1 MQNREFVIV
10 VKAIT
15 RPAIFPGIAREY
27 GYIHG
32 EILDVTFRPLSTC
45 SAARNRRMQQPRFSE
60 RIIAGLLRIYRRGH
74 IRTFLLVLCI
84 KSADPVAGACKSR
97 QKAAACATGVAFNGE
112 FIPQKRAVV
121 ARYNCCRNG
130 ICKWTVN
137 RAPREAVIGRR
148 KNHRIT

>member
-1 MQNREFVIV
+1 MQNREFAIV

-60 RIIAGLLRIYRRGH
+60 RIIAGLLRIYCRGH
-74 IRTFLLVLCI
+74 IRTFLLVLYVLNRRI
-84 KSADPVAGACKSR
+84 QLRARAKAGKKLR
-97 QKAAACATGVAFNGE
+97 RATGVAFNGE
-112 FIPQKRAVV
+112 FIPRKCAVV

-130 ICKWTVN
+130 ICK
-137 RAPREAVIGRR
+137 
-148 KNHRIT
+148 